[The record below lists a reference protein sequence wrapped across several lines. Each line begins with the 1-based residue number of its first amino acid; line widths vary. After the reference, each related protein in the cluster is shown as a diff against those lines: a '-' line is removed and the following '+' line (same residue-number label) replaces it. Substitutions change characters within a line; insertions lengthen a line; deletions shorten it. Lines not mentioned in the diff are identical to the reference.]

1 MKRLETMVMGLAAS
15 GTVLSAGASVA
26 QSMDTAVVNAKM
38 EHVRLEN
45 SQVRAIEGVL
55 QPGDKEKMHSH
66 PGFVVYIIA
75 GGKIRNNFAD
85 GKVVEAELKTGD
97 VLYREPQTHWVENI
111 GTTTIHFLVVELKNG
126 R

>member
-1 MKRLETMVMGLAAS
+1 MKRLETMMMGLAAS

-26 QSMDTAVVNAKM
+26 QSMDAAVVNAKM

-55 QPGDKEKMHSH
+55 QPGDKAQMHSH
-66 PGFVVYIIA
+66 PGFVVYIIS

>member
-15 GTVLSAGASVA
+15 GTVLSGGSVA

-55 QPGDKEKMHSH
+55 QPGDKEQMHSH
-66 PGFVVYIIA
+66 PAFVVYIIA